1 MHQLFYCIKGYKH
14 LKNDLNCTE
23 IVSWSGF
30 DKAIFID
37 KLTSGFVFEID
48 IKLNYSVKFY

>member
-48 IKLNYSVKFY
+48 IKP